1 VYATN
6 RKYDFNRSVMSPFD
20 LTYWESRATSF
31 ASVSADVGCRTT
43 LTGAGDPERV
53 RCASVTP
60 EFFEVM
66 GDQPALGRA
75 FTTDEAMDEEHVVV
89 MSSRLWRSRFGGQ
102 PDILNGIITLDGES
116 WRVVGIMPDHFAFPQ
131 DVVLWR
137 PLHLT
142 EAQRANMGTYYLGV
156 LARLRPEVSID
167 DAQAELNQFG
177 LALETAYPER
187 RTDRGFFVSG
197 LQDELGFRS
206 ADGLKLLQGVVV
218 FVLLIASANVA
229 NLLLAQTTA
238 RRQEFAVRTAVGGS
252 RGRLI
257 RQALTESIVL
267 ALAGAA
273 AGTMLAVGGVEVLVS
288 LAPSYLLA
296 ARETIGVSWPVLAV
310 TGLVATGTGILFGL
324 APALLSSS
332 VAPGG
337 GLGQGTRTA
346 SGGLRMSRRSWLR
359 PSLVAAEVA
368 LALILLTGA
377 GLLVRSF
384 AHLMNQPPGFS
395 ADHVLS
401 AQMTLPATRYP
412 GVDERGAFWTDLVQ
426 RLQRLPGVT
435 DAAGSSALPF
445 SFWEWQTAFTV
456 VGREDVPNDGSGIRT
471 VTEGLFDTL
480 QIPVLA
486 GRGFTAA
493 DRLGAPSV
501 AVVSDAFARQFL
513 TDLDPVG
520 QRLRFPQADE
530 DTTIV
535 GVVGAT
541 RHLGLDEEPRAEIYL
556 PFAQDADRATLLL
569 AIRTSGDPA
578 LLAEALRRTVADLD
592 RGLPVEEVKTM
603 GALIAGRVAERRF
616 YMTLLAL
623 FAGLAAV
630 LAATGIYGVMSC
642 LVGQSRREIGIRLA
656 LGARPIQVRAGVVR
670 QGLTVV
676 AVGAA
681 LGLVGARWLSD
692 LLATQLFE
700 VPTTDW
706 ATYALATAGLAILAT
721 LACWMPTRMASII
734 SPVEAL
740 RD

>member
-1 VYATN
+1 MRQAGITRYRAPN
-6 RKYDFNRSVMSPFD
+6 FRYDYSRD
-20 LTYWESRATSF
+20 LASQWE
-31 ASVSADVGCRTT
+31 
-43 LTGAGDPERV
+43 
-53 RCASVTP
+53 
-60 EFFEVM
+60 
-66 GDQPALGRA
+66 ALKPG
-75 FTTDEAMDEEHVVV
+75 
-89 MSSRLWRSRFGGQ
+89 
-102 PDILNGIITLDGES
+102 
-116 WRVVGIMPDHFAFPQ
+116 
-131 DVVLWR
+131 
-137 PLHLT
+137 
-142 EAQRANMGTYYLGV
+142 
-156 LARLRPEVSID
+156 LAAL
-167 DAQAELNQFG
+167 AELNEKYG
-177 LALETAYPER
+177 
-187 RTDRGFFVSG
+187 
-197 LQDELGFRS
+197 
-206 ADGLKLLQGVVV
+206 
-218 FVLLIASANVA
+218 
-229 NLLLAQTTA
+229 TTA
-238 RRQEFAVRTAVGGS
+238 MFHTHSSQGS
-252 RGRLI
+252 
-257 RQALTESIVL
+257 V
-267 ALAGAA
+267 
-273 AGTMLAVGGVEVLVS
+273 
-288 LAPSYLLA
+288 
-296 ARETIGVSWPVLAV
+296 
-310 TGLVATGTGILFGL
+310 
-324 APALLSSS
+324 
-332 VAPGG
+332 GG
-337 GLGQGTRTA
+337 GLWD
-346 SGGLRMSRRSWLR
+346 LW
-359 PSLVAAEVA
+359 
-368 LALILLTGA
+368 
-377 GLLVRSF
+377 LLVKDFAPSVLAINYDLGHAVVRGGTEWMQTARF
-384 AHLMNQPPGFS
+384 AHR
-395 ADHVLS
+395 HVQALS
-401 AQMTLPATRYP
+401 VKDVRW
-412 GVDERGAFWTDLVQ
+412 VK
-426 RLQRLPGVT
+426 
-435 DAAGSSALPF
+435 
-445 SFWEWQTAFTV
+445 
-456 VGREDVPNDGSGIRT
+456 REDVPNDGSGIRT

>member
-1 VYATN
+1 
-6 RKYDFNRSVMSPFD
+6 
-20 LTYWESRATSF
+20 
-31 ASVSADVGCRTT
+31 
-43 LTGAGDPERV
+43 
-53 RCASVTP
+53 
-60 EFFEVM
+60 
-66 GDQPALGRA
+66 
-75 FTTDEAMDEEHVVV
+75 
-89 MSSRLWRSRFGGQ
+89 
-102 PDILNGIITLDGES
+102 
-116 WRVVGIMPDHFAFPQ
+116 
-131 DVVLWR
+131 
-137 PLHLT
+137 
-142 EAQRANMGTYYLGV
+142 
-156 LARLRPEVSID
+156 
-167 DAQAELNQFG
+167 
-177 LALETAYPER
+177 
-187 RTDRGFFVSG
+187 
-197 LQDELGFRS
+197 
-206 ADGLKLLQGVVV
+206 
-218 FVLLIASANVA
+218 
-229 NLLLAQTTA
+229 
-238 RRQEFAVRTAVGGS
+238 
-252 RGRLI
+252 
-257 RQALTESIVL
+257 
-267 ALAGAA
+267 
-273 AGTMLAVGGVEVLVS
+273 
-288 LAPSYLLA
+288 
-296 ARETIGVSWPVLAV
+296 
-310 TGLVATGTGILFGL
+310 
-324 APALLSSS
+324 
-332 VAPGG
+332 
-337 GLGQGTRTA
+337 
-346 SGGLRMSRRSWLR
+346 MSRRSWLR

-445 SFWEWQTAFTV
+445 SFWEWQNAFTV

-740 RD
+740 KD